1 MKKVISVLMTVAML
15 AALMVPAFAL
25 DQNTPNER
33 TSFDLTFYAD
43 TTKYHYHLELDTH
56 SVYAEKLSFYR
67 STQPV
72 MLFERRLED
81 ARSIISFGNALKIS
95 SGVKEK
101 ITLECFKNMSFFG
114 ATMR

>member
-1 MKKVISVLMTVAML
+1 M
-15 AALMVPAFAL
+15 
-25 DQNTPNER
+25 
-33 TSFDLTFYAD
+33 
-43 TTKYHYHLELDTH
+43 
-56 SVYAEKLSFYR
+56 YAEKLSFYR

-81 ARSIISFGNALKIS
+81 ARSVISFGNALKIS

-101 ITLECFKNMSFFG
+101 ITLECFKNMSFFD